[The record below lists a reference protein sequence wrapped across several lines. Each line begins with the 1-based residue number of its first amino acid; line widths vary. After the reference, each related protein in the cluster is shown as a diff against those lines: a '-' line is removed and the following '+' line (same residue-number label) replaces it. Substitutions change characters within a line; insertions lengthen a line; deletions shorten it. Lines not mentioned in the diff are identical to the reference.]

1 MVYDRDDMA
10 TGIAAG
16 LRAVARQ
23 GVGPGTRVV
32 AIGSPDPLH
41 LSRQMFAAFH
51 AGRGTPDVSVLTPL
65 DELVRALDAY
75 QPEALAGYP
84 TVAALL
90 ADEQLAGRLHIAPRI
105 LAFGSEPTTADIRAR
120 VEAAWGVRPANVYAT
135 TEAPIVAV
143 SSPEDEHLD
152 VSEDLVVLEVV
163 DAAGRPVP
171 DGIPGARVLVTN
183 LASRALPLIRYE
195 LSDVV
200 TAAPGHGPAGRPYRR
215 LAAVEG
221 RSGDLL
227 RLPAGGGATV
237 AIHPFRLGRPL
248 RAFPDVRRFQLARDG
263 AEIVVEVVLRP
274 GAARDV
280 PDRLRAA
287 IVAELEAAGAVAPAV
302 AVAPVARIA
311 RESGPGAKLKLV
323 RGPR

>member
-1 MVYDRDDMA
+1 M
-10 TGIAAG
+10 
-16 LRAVARQ
+16 
-23 GVGPGTRVV
+23 
-32 AIGSPDPLH
+32 
-41 LSRQMFAAFH
+41 
-51 AGRGTPDVSVLTPL
+51 
-65 DELVRALDAY
+65 
-75 QPEALAGYP
+75 
-84 TVAALL
+84 
-90 ADEQLAGRLHIAPRI
+90 
-105 LAFGSEPTTADIRAR
+105 
-120 VEAAWGVRPANVYAT
+120 
-135 TEAPIVAV
+135 
-143 SSPEDEHLD
+143 
-152 VSEDLVVLEVV
+152 
-163 DAAGRPVP
+163 
-171 DGIPGARVLVTN
+171 LVTN

-200 TAAPGHGPAGRPYRR
+200 TAAPGPGPAGRPYRR

-248 RAFPDVRRFQLARDG
+248 RAFPDVRRFQLAREG
-263 AEIVVEVVLRP
+263 AEIVVEVVLRS